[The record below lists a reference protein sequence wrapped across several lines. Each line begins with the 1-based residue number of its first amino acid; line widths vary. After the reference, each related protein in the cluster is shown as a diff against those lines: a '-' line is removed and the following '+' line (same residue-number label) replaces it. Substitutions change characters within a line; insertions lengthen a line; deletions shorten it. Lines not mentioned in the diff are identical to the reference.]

1 MNTVLYV
8 EDDENNA
15 FMLTHRLRR
24 HGVRVQHVEDGE
36 KALVAAAWN
45 PPAAVLLDVNLPGMD
60 GLAVLRRLRS
70 DAATRPLPVIVVSA
84 SVREQDRARALEA
97 GADAF
102 VSKPIDFPR
111 LLEVLSRWVAVESAK
126 GGQA

>member
-1 MNTVLYV
+1 MSTVLYV
-8 EDDENNA
+8 EDDDNNA

-24 HGVRVQHVEDGE
+24 HGVRVQHVGDGE
-36 KALVAAAWN
+36 RALVAAAWD

-70 DAATRPLPVIVVSA
+70 DAATRTLPVIVVSA
-84 SVREQDRARALEA
+84 SVREQDRAKALDA

-102 VSKPIDFPR
+102 VAKPIDFPR
-111 LLEVLSRWVAVESAK
+111 LLDVLSRWIAVGPGS
-126 GGQA
+126 GGHA

>member
-8 EDDENNA
+8 EDDENNV

-36 KALVAAAWN
+36 RALVAAAWD
-45 PPAAVLLDVNLPGMD
+45 PPAAVLLDINLPGMD
-60 GLAVLRRLRS
+60 GLAVLHRLRS
-70 DAATRPLPVIVVSA
+70 DAATRTLPVIVVSA
-84 SVREQDRARALEA
+84 SVREQDRARALGA

-102 VSKPIDFPR
+102 VPKPIDFPH
-111 LLEVLSRWVAVESAK
+111 LLEVLSRWVTVETPP

>member
-1 MNTVLYV
+1 MKTVLYV

-24 HGVRVQHVEDGE
+24 HGIRVQHVGDGE

-45 PPAAVLLDVNLPGMD
+45 PPAAVLLDVNLPGID
-60 GLAVLRRLRS
+60 GLAVLRRLRT
-70 DAATRPLPVIVVSA
+70 DAATRTLPVIVVSA
-84 SVREQDRARALEA
+84 SVREQDRARALGA

-111 LLEVLSRWVAVESAK
+111 LLDVLSQWFAVDSAP

>member
-8 EDDENNA
+8 EDDDNNA

-36 KALVAAAWN
+36 KALVAAAWD

-60 GLAVLRRLRS
+60 GLTVLRRLRT
-70 DAATRPLPVIVVSA
+70 DAATRTLPVVVVSA
-84 SVREQDRARALEA
+84 SVREQDRADALEA

-102 VSKPIDFPR
+102 VAKPIDFRR
-111 LLEVLSRWVAVESAK
+111 LLDVLSRWVAVEPSP
-126 GGQA
+126 GGPP

>member
-8 EDDENNA
+8 EDDDNNA

-24 HGVRVQHVEDGE
+24 RGVRVQHVEDGE
-36 KALVAAAWN
+36 RALVAAAWD
-45 PPAAVLLDVNLPGMD
+45 PPAAVLLDLNLPGMD

-70 DAATRPLPVIVVSA
+70 DAATRTLPVIVVSA

-97 GADAF
+97 GADVF
-102 VSKPIDFPR
+102 VAKPIDFQR
-111 LLEVLSRWVAVESAK
+111 LLDVLSRWVDVRPSPGEPV
-126 GGQA
+126 

>member
-24 HGVRVQHVEDGE
+24 HGIRVQRVEDGE
-36 KALVAAAWN
+36 KALVAAAWD
-45 PPAAVLLDVNLPGMD
+45 PPAVVLLDVNLPGID
-60 GLAVLRRLRS
+60 GLSVLRRLRT
-70 DAATRPLPVIVVSA
+70 DAATRPLPVVVVSA
-84 SVREQDRARALEA
+84 SVREQDRAKALEA

-102 VSKPIDFPR
+102 VAKPIDFQR
-111 LLEVLSRWVAVESAK
+111 LLDVLGRWVVVEPAS
-126 GGQA
+126 GGHA